1 MDKKKCIFHVPNYID
16 LHGTSGSSIRPRKM
30 LEAFISCGYKVDYV
44 MGYGLERKRKI
55 QVIKEQIRAG
65 TQYDFVYSES
75 STMPTLLT
83 EKNHIPKYPN
93 LDFGFLKYCR
103 KHGIKI
109 ALFYR
114 DIQWKFSVYRDNVVW
129 YKRLFSIPLYKYDLW
144 KYQNLVD
151 VFYLPT
157 QQMASYLKD
166 KKKLLQKMDI
176 LMPGCDKSDDIFLP
190 IQHMSSHKPI
200 NIFYV
205 GGVDRIY
212 DLTVFLKT
220 VNKMQKK
227 VKAVIC
233 CREEDWRGAEEKYR
247 SYLGE
252 NIVVIHASG
261 KELKQYYMDA
271 DLCCAFAGTGEYMK
285 MAMPVKVFEYIGN
298 LVPIL
303 ATKGT
308 AAGDFV
314 EKENIGWSIEYNVD
328 TLTSCLNE
336 IIADPQMLEEKW
348 KNELKILNQHT
359 WKSRAEKVIHNF
371 K

>member
-176 LMPGCDKSDDIFLP
+176 LMPGMDGLQTTRLLLEAHPQARVLMVSSLAYDDT
-190 IQHMSSHKPI
+190 I
-200 NIFYV
+200 NEA
-205 GGVDRIY
+205 
-212 DLTVFLKT
+212 
-220 VNKMQKK
+220 N
-227 VKAVIC
+227 
-233 CREEDWRGAEEKYR
+233 
-247 SYLGE
+247 
-252 NIVVIHASG
+252 
-261 KELKQYYMDA
+261 
-271 DLCCAFAGTGEYMK
+271 
-285 MAMPVKVFEYIGN
+285 
-298 LVPIL
+298 
-303 ATKGT
+303 
-308 AAGDFV
+308 
-314 EKENIGWSIEYNVD
+314 NIGAKGFVYKPFDKEQ
-328 TLTSCLNE
+328 
-336 IIADPQMLEEKW
+336 IISSMDKAFSE
-348 KNELKILNQHT
+348 
-359 WKSRAEKVIHNF
+359 A
-371 K
+371 